1 MSTNK
6 LHFIFA
12 HQQARQLAAKACIES
27 PDGFHCRITPP
38 TRSLDQ
44 NARLWAMLSDVARSV
59 VWHGRTLSADEW
71 KCIFSAAI
79 KRQDVVHGIDGGFV
93 VMSQSTSQMTIKE
106 MTDLQELITA
116 FGVDHGVKF
125 NEA

>member
-1 MSTNK
+1 MKWTNANVS
-6 LHFIFA
+6 LIRT
-12 HQQARQLAAKACIES
+12 QTQ
-27 PDGFHCRITPP
+27 ITPP

-59 VWHGRTLSADEW
+59 VWHGRTLSSDEW
-71 KCIFSAAI
+71 KCIFSAAL
-79 KRQDVVHGIDGGFV
+79 KRQDVVPGIDGGFV
-93 VMSQSTSQMTIKE
+93 VMAQSTSQMTIKE